1 MEALRTP
8 PSVGGVPD
16 YLVETYAPDAEM
28 PPRLTGAPGYA
39 HSIHVPGDE
48 MSLHLFE
55 GLSLEE
61 VRDALAQAEV
71 TYARI
76 VEARQ

>member
-1 MEALRTP
+1 
-8 PSVGGVPD
+8 
-16 YLVETYAPDAEM
+16 M